1 MWNADLVKAVGEG
14 WPILVV
20 LGSLLIGGLIGSALR
35 IEDRL
40 NGLGK
45 ILERKFSKSDDGNF
59 VAGFVSASLIFC
71 VGPMAILGSISDGLG
86 EGNSLL
92 ILKSVMDGFAA
103 IAFAAALGW
112 GVAASALSVLVY
124 QGAWSAVGFALGSV
138 LAEYQIAAMT
148 SVGGMLLVGIGMRLL
163 NIKIIAIGDL
173 LPALAIAPLLAVLVA
188 NLH

>member
-1 MWNADLVKAVGEG
+1 M
-14 WPILVV
+14 
-20 LGSLLIGGLIGSALR
+20 
-35 IEDRL
+35 
-40 NGLGK
+40 
-45 ILERKFSKSDDGNF
+45 
-59 VAGFVSASLIFC
+59 SASLIFC

-148 SVGGMLLVGIGMRLL
+148 SVG
-163 NIKIIAIGDL
+163 
-173 LPALAIAPLLAVLVA
+173 
-188 NLH
+188 

>member
-1 MWNADLVKAVGEG
+1 
-14 WPILVV
+14 
-20 LGSLLIGGLIGSALR
+20 
-35 IEDRL
+35 
-40 NGLGK
+40 
-45 ILERKFSKSDDGNF
+45 
-59 VAGFVSASLIFC
+59 
-71 VGPMAILGSISDGLG
+71 
-86 EGNSLL
+86 
-92 ILKSVMDGFAA
+92 MDGFAA